1 MGRFINLLYSDSSDQ
16 QYLVISYLYQRVF
29 IFVHALILLMDN
41 YGSSLSILNLSQL
54 CLSLYL

>member
-29 IFVHALILLMDN
+29 IFVHSLILLMDN
-41 YGSSLSILNLSQL
+41 YGSSL
-54 CLSLYL
+54 CLS